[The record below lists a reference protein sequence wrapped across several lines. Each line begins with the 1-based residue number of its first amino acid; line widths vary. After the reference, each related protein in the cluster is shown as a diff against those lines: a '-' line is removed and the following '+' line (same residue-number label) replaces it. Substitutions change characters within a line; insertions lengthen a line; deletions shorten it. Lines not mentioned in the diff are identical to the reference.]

1 MKTAVIEDAGTD
13 PQDEEVV
20 IEVPPWLEFWGA
32 AIETVLSTLYFL
44 FISSIAVG
52 IDLGLHWF
60 ERRPFIQFYGLSRII
75 QWEIEL
81 MAYTLATVDCFLFM
95 RRLLIQPVIE
105 FVVKALK
112 R

>member
-1 MKTAVIEDAGTD
+1 MDTAVEEDTGAGPD
-13 PQDEEVV
+13 GDEVV
-20 IEVPPWLEFWGA
+20 VEVPLWLEFWGA

-44 FISSIAVG
+44 FISAIAVG

-60 ERRPFIQFYGLSRII
+60 ERRPFIELYGLSRII